1 MGRWV
6 EGRAVV
12 DVKKSVCGVG
22 GGMGEGHVTGGGGG
36 GGGEG
41 GGNGDGVDGANSQ

>member
-12 DVKKSVCGVG
+12 DVKKSVCGIG
-22 GGMGEGHVTGGGGG
+22 GGMGEGHVTR
-36 GGGEG
+36 GGEG